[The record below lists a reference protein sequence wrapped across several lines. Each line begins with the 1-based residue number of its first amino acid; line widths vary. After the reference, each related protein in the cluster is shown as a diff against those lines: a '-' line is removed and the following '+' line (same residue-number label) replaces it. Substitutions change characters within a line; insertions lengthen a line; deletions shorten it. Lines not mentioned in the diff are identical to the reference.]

1 MGKSVIFVAVY
12 RYKVISTVVDK
23 RSPLKKPD
31 VYRYKVIST
40 VVDIVRNFNVEPVY
54 RYKVISTV
62 VDLASMN
69 CRAVRAIDIK

>member
-40 VVDIVRNFNVEPVY
+40 VVDIR
-54 RYKVISTV
+54 
-62 VDLASMN
+62 
-69 CRAVRAIDIK
+69 